1 MITEILL
8 IAAIGIY
15 NPMDMSGHMM
25 YPSGVKEA
33 DKYPRFAPPA
43 SKLASLTLPRDI
55 MDKNNKIIKS
65 GHYLAGIS
73 ISRQEILIFEAD
85 KEIFSIEITETKIL
99 EQALKI
105 NTAEFHTYNNGESFI
120 IVTEGKYKVKGKI
133 NLAR

>member
-43 SKLASLTLPRDI
+43 SKPTS
-55 MDKNNKIIKS
+55 
-65 GHYLAGIS
+65 
-73 ISRQEILIFEAD
+73 
-85 KEIFSIEITETKIL
+85 
-99 EQALKI
+99 
-105 NTAEFHTYNNGESFI
+105 HTNVSS
-120 IVTEGKYKVKGKI
+120 
-133 NLAR
+133 